1 MIIAASTFRIEAASY
16 LSALLLVY
24 SVLVLGWVV
33 GSWVIATGK
42 VPGWLFP
49 ILRFLESVVGPYVG
63 LFRKVIPSIGPVDIS
78 PLVALLTLQLVGGLV
93 VSLLRG

>member
-1 MIIAASTFRIEAASY
+1 MILAATAWRVASANY
-16 LSALLLVY
+16 LSSLLLVY
-24 SVLVLGWVV
+24 SILVLAWVV
-33 GSWVIATGK
+33 GSWVISTGR

-49 ILRFLESVVGPYVG
+49 ILRFLESVVGPYIA

-78 PLVALLTLQLVGGLV
+78 PLVALLTLQLVGGIV